1 MGSSLKKQTIRPSPE
16 PVLGSPM
23 RAVPGSLT
31 PHQRQSLLAFIEG
44 TVVPKLLSASNDKR
58 GRHGRG

>member
-1 MGSSLKKQTIRPSPE
+1 MGSSLKKQTTKPLPE
-16 PVLGSPM
+16 PVLGVSS
-23 RAVPGSLT
+23 RTVPGALT

-58 GRHGRG
+58 SRHDRS